1 MDGLSI
7 IKHFDSK
14 YNIIPKFHLFDTFDG
29 IDTDLVTTDEERY
42 WGCSAEERRKQMA
55 THINSRETVEKRLSI
70 ACGSGHNIKIIEG
83 SVPKTISD
91 EVVDSITE
99 NGEISFMHIDMNNAE
114 PEKAALEK
122 LYKHVA
128 RGGFILLDDYGY
140 NGFGFQKKRLTLC
153 VNQLPAPPP
162 LSLPTG
168 HG

>member
-1 MDGLSI
+1 M
-7 IKHFDSK
+7 K
-14 YNIIPKFHLFDTFDG
+14 
-29 IDTDLVTTDEERY
+29 VQ
-42 WGCSAEERRKQMA
+42 CRKQ
-55 THINSRETVEKRLSI
+55 S
-70 ACGSGHNIKIIEG
+70 
-83 SVPKTISD
+83 SD

-153 VNQLPAPPP
+153 VNQFILP

-168 HG
+168 QGLIKT